1 MIKDLKQVTNEK
13 SYWIRSGTL
22 TLLERFSTQA
32 FNLVSIMILFRVL
45 SKENMGVFAIFSSIF
60 TILEVGK
67 SGLLQ
72 NAFVKYLTTANDN
85 NYKKISTA
93 SLVLNILTTA
103 FIVIVLL
110 LIAKPISLKYD
121 ALILKELLELYCWN
135 TIALIPFLQFTFT
148 QQANLDFRGIFW
160 SNFWRYG
167 IYFLYIVIFFI
178 IGWTIRLTDIVIV
191 RAVGIVIGSI
201 IAYFYAKPFLKFDL
215 TISWKWVAELF
226 HYGKYVMG
234 TNLSTMIYKG
244 TDRIMVGD
252 MLGKIPAALY
262 NSAIMITNLSE
273 TPTFSVATVL
283 FPQSARKIKEGT
295 QAIKLLYEKA
305 VGAILAVL
313 LPAIL
318 FVIVAA
324 EWIVWIIS
332 GAEYLEASNILRLT
346 MFYGI
351 FIPFAVQFG
360 TVLDSIGKP
369 KINFMF
375 TVVSAILNIILNYFF
390 ILYYGIMGAA
400 WATLVTYIIAF
411 IFMQWYLHKHYDI
424 QVLRAF
430 HYTFDFYKQF
440 FAFLKKKWNKNKIY
454 KTNP

>member
-1 MIKDLKQVTNEK
+1 VTNEK
-13 SYWIRSGTL
+13 SYWIRSGAL

-45 SKENMGVFAIFSSIF
+45 SKEDMGIFAIFSSIF

-72 NAFVKYLTTANDN
+72 NAFVKYLTTSHDSD
-85 NYKKISTA
+85 YKKISTA
-93 SLVLNILTTA
+93 SLVLNILTTVL
-103 FIVIVLL
+103 IVVILL
-110 LIAKPISLKYD
+110 VIATPISIKYD
-121 ALILKELLELYCWN
+121 ALILKELLQLYCWN
-135 TIALIPFLQFTFT
+135 TVALIPFLQFTFT

-167 IYFLYIVIFFI
+167 SYFLYIIIFFF
-178 IGWTIRLTDIVIV
+178 IGWTIRLTDIIIV
-191 RAVGIVIGSI
+191 RAIGIVIGSI
-201 IAYFYAKPFLKFDL
+201 IAYFYAKPFLKFDP

-273 TPTFSVATVL
+273 TPTFSVAAIL
-283 FPQSARKIKEGT
+283 FPQSARKIKEGK
-295 QAIKLLYEKA
+295 QVIKLLYEKA
-305 VGAILAVL
+305 VGAILTIL

-318 FVIVAA
+318 LVIIAA

-332 GAEYLEASNILRLT
+332 GAGYLEASNILRLT

-360 TVLDSIGKP
+360 TVLDSTGKP
-369 KINFMF
+369 KINFMV
-375 TVVSAILNIILNYFF
+375 TVLSAILNIILNYFF
-390 ILYYGIMGAA
+390 IFYYGIMGAA
-400 WATLVTYIIAF
+400 WATLATYMIAF
-411 IFMQWYLHKHYDI
+411 IFMQWYLYKHYDI
-424 QVLRAF
+424 KVLKAF
-430 HYTFDFYKQF
+430 YYTFDFYKQLF
-440 FAFLKKKWNKNKIY
+440 VFLKKKWSRKQN
-454 KTNP
+454 T

>member
-1 MIKDLKQVTNEK
+1 MTNEK

-45 SKENMGVFAIFSSIF
+45 SKEDMGIFAIFSSIF

-67 SGLLQ
+67 TGLLQ
-72 NAFVKYLTTANDN
+72 NAFVKYLTTSNDSD
-85 NYKKISTA
+85 YKKISTA
-93 SLVLNILTTA
+93 SLVLNVLTTVV
-103 FIVIVLL
+103 IVIILL
-110 LIAKPISLKYD
+110 VIATPISIKYN
-121 ALILKELLELYCWN
+121 AITLKELLQLYCWN
-135 TIALIPFLQFTFT
+135 TVALIPFLQFTFT

-167 IYFLYIVIFFI
+167 IYFFYIVIFFL
-178 IGWTIRLTDIVIV
+178 IGWTIKLTDIIIV
-191 RAVGIVIGSI
+191 RAVGIVVGSI
-201 IAYFYAKPFLKFDL
+201 IAYFYAKPFLRFDS
-215 TISWKWVAELF
+215 IVSWKWVAELF

-252 MLGKIPAALY
+252 ILGKVPAALY

-273 TPTFSVATVL
+273 TPTFSVATIL
-283 FPQSARKIKEGT
+283 FPQSARKIKEGK

-305 VGAILAVL
+305 VGAILTIL

-318 FVIVAA
+318 FVTIAA

-332 GAEYLEASNILRLT
+332 GAAYLEASNILRLT

-360 TVLDSIGKP
+360 TVLDSTGKP
-369 KINFMF
+369 KINFIV
-375 TVVSAILNIILNYFF
+375 TVISAILNIIFNYFF

-400 WATLVTYIIAF
+400 WATLATYTIGF
-411 IFMQWYLHKHYDI
+411 IFMQWYLYKHYDI
-424 QVLRAF
+424 KALRAF
-430 HYTFDFYKQF
+430 YYTFDFYNQF
-440 FAFLKKKWNKNKIY
+440 FIFLKKKWNKKQNI
-454 KTNP
+454 